1 MIGRELR
8 EVALTSAEITQ
19 ILTVCG
25 TQALLIGGQSLAFWA
40 LHYQVRPVG
49 VLSELVT
56 MDVDFVGAAKVAAL
70 LKKRLGG
77 QWKLYTAS
85 LDDMSGQTAKVYE
98 VLPDNGLKQVD
109 FLSGIVGLDTRA
121 ANNRAV
127 EVEADSGLWV
137 RVLHPLD
144 VLESRL
150 QNLRQLPSKR
160 NEVGVAQARL
170 AVEVVRAF
178 LEDRL
183 AAGNTRRVFQAIK
196 RVKRLALSPGLARTA
211 FDYDI
216 DVLAAVPITRIA
228 KTEFQEQFWPD
239 VLSRLKVKHERYA
252 AKSQSRKASQNDAGT
267 GAQP

>member
-1 MIGRELR
+1 MSDKELR

-40 LHYQVRPVG
+40 LHYQVRPAG
-49 VLSELVT
+49 LLSESVT
-56 MDVDFVGAAKVAAL
+56 MDVDFVGNVKVAAL
-70 LKKRLGG
+70 LTKQLGG
-77 QWKLYTAS
+77 QWKLRAAP
-85 LDDMSGQTAKVYE
+85 LDDMSGQTAKVYA

-109 FLSGIVGLDTRA
+109 FLSGIVGLDTQS

-127 EVEADSGLWV
+127 DVEADPGVWV

-150 QNLRQLPSKR
+150 QNLRQLPGKR
-160 NEVGVAQARL
+160 NAVGVAQARL

-183 AAGNTRRVFQAIK
+183 AAGDTRRVFQAIK
-196 RVKRLALSPGLARTA
+196 RVKKLALSPGLARTA
-211 FDYDI
+211 FYYDI
-216 DVLAAVPITRIA
+216 DVLAAVPAARIA
-228 KTEFQEQFWPD
+228 KAQFHEQFWPD
-239 VLSRLKVKHERYA
+239 VLSRLKAKHERYA
-252 AKSQSRKASQNDAGT
+252 AKN
-267 GAQP
+267 QPGKVKY